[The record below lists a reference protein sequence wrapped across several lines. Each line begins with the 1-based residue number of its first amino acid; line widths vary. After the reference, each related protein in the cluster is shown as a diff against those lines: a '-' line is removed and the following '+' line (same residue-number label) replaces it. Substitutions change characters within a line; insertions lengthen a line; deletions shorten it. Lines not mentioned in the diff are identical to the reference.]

1 MVTGALERYSCVSS
15 PPSRRDSVA
24 HVKTAFATVT
34 DARKLHL
41 LIPAPPQP
49 PLRFDLAMK
58 LAKYLLPTADA
69 PAVGIV
75 DETQVTPLELA
86 AGGFHTLGELLAT
99 ADPRAAAA
107 ALPTGSPVALGDVQW
122 LPPIDQQEV
131 WAAGVTYKRSQT
143 ARMEESEAAAS
154 CYDRV
159 YTADRPEI
167 FFKATPNRVR
177 GQGQP
182 LRIRRD
188 STWNVPEPEI
198 TLVINPSLQIVGL
211 TVGNDMSS
219 RDIEGDNPLYLPQAK
234 CYDAC
239 AGLGPWIT
247 LLNPLPP
254 VDQIGV
260 ELKINRG
267 QQVVFA
273 GQTTAAEMA
282 RQFEDLV
289 DWLGRD
295 NVFPHGVFL
304 MTGTGIVPDS
314 DFTLQAG
321 DVVHITVDQVG
332 TLSNP
337 IIQS

>member
-1 MVTGALERYSCVSS
+1 
-15 PPSRRDSVA
+15 
-24 HVKTAFATVT
+24 
-34 DARKLHL
+34 
-41 LIPAPPQP
+41 
-49 PLRFDLAMK
+49 MK
-58 LAKYLLPTADA
+58 LAKYIA
-69 PAVGIV
+69 PGANSSTPSVGVV
-75 DETQVTPLELA
+75 DSTHVTPIDLA
-86 AGGFHTLGELLAT
+86 AGGFRTLADLLAA
-99 ADPRAAAA
+99 ADPVAAVA
-107 ALPTGSPVALGDVQW
+107 ALPTLPPIPHSDVQW

-177 GQGQP
+177 GHLQP

-188 STWNVPEPEI
+188 SHWNVPEPEI
-198 TLVINPSLQIVGL
+198 TLVLNPRLQIVGL

-239 AGLGPWIT
+239 AGLGPWIS

-254 VDQIGV
+254 VEQIGV
-260 ELKINRG
+260 ELKIERG
-267 QQVVFA
+267 QQTVFS

-289 DWLGRD
+289 SWLGRD
-295 NVFPHGVFL
+295 NEFPHGAFL
-304 MTGTGIVPDS
+304 MTGTGIVPNS
-314 DFTLQAG
+314 DFTLQVG
-321 DVVHITVDQVG
+321 DVVQITIDHVG
-332 TLSNP
+332 TLSNS